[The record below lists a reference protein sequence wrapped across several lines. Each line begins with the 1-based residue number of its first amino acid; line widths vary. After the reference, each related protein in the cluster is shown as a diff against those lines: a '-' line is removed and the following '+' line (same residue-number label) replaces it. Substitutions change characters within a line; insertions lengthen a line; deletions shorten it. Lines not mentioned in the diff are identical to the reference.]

1 MSYRAWNLRRIRSR
15 GSTNSRIQ
23 SIAKRKA
30 MLREHGIN
38 SYTPAEEEEEEKS
51 DDEDE
56 EESAPRIV
64 YVEE

>member
-1 MSYRAWNLRRIRSR
+1 
-15 GSTNSRIQ
+15 
-23 SIAKRKA
+23 

-38 SYTPAEEEEEEKS
+38 SYTPAEEEEES
-51 DDEDE
+51 DAE

>member
-1 MSYRAWNLRRIRSR
+1 MPSDD
-15 GSTNSRIQ
+15 
-23 SIAKRKA
+23 
-30 MLREHGIN
+30 GIN
-38 SYTPAEEEEEEKS
+38 SYTPAEEEEKS

>member
-1 MSYRAWNLRRIRSR
+1 M
-15 GSTNSRIQ
+15 NSRIQ
-23 SIAKRKA
+23 SIAKREA
-30 MLREHGIN
+30 MPSDDGIN
-38 SYTPAEEEEEEKS
+38 SYTPAEEEEEES

>member
-1 MSYRAWNLRRIRSR
+1 M
-15 GSTNSRIQ
+15 NSRIQ
-23 SIAKRKA
+23 SIAKREA
-30 MLREHGIN
+30 MPSDDGIN
-38 SYTPAEEEEEEKS
+38 SYTPAEEEEES

>member
-1 MSYRAWNLRRIRSR
+1 MPSDD
-15 GSTNSRIQ
+15 
-23 SIAKRKA
+23 
-30 MLREHGIN
+30 GIN
-38 SYTPAEEEEEEKS
+38 SYTPAEEEEEES

>member
-1 MSYRAWNLRRIRSR
+1 MPSDD
-15 GSTNSRIQ
+15 
-23 SIAKRKA
+23 
-30 MLREHGIN
+30 GIN

>member
-1 MSYRAWNLRRIRSR
+1 
-15 GSTNSRIQ
+15 
-23 SIAKRKA
+23 